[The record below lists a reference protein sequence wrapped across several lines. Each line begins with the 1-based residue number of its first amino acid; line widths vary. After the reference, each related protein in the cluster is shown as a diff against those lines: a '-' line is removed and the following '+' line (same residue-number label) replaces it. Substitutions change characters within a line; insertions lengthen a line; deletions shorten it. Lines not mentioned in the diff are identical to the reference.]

1 MVARVALA
9 GPDQA
14 NLNDAALP
22 LVADAANVLN
32 GESAKYLSGSAA
44 IDLRYFLQEAGWS
57 L

>member
-22 LVADAANVLN
+22 LVTDAAIVLN

-44 IDLRYFLQEAGWS
+44 IDLRYFLQEAGWA